1 MELTITGSANKLSVS
16 DEVFGREFSEDLVHQ
31 VVVAYRNA
39 GRAGTKAQKTRAE
52 VNGTTKKS
60 KKQKGGGARHGALT
74 APIFVGGGVTFA
86 AKPRS
91 FAQKVNRKMYRAAI
105 SSILSELNRQ
115 NRLKVVEAFDVD
127 ATKTS
132 ALIEKLKGFDLGKP
146 GVEARRP
153 RRRQAPADRDRGRQR
168 EPVPVRPQSSLR
180 GSARRAGPGSGSAGR
195 CRLRADHGRR
205 HQEDRGVAGMIS
217 NEKIFAVLRAPRVSE
232 KTVRLQELSNQYVFE
247 VSNDATKADVKAAV
261 EQLFDVKVETVNVV
275 NVKGKNKSF
284 RNRAGRRGDW
294 RKAYVRL
301 ADGQAID
308 VSAKA

>member
-1 MELTITGSANKLSVS
+1 MELAINNSSKTVSVS
-16 DEVFGREFSEDLVHQ
+16 DAIFGREFNQDLVHQ

-132 ALIEKLKGFDLGKP
+132 ALVEKLKGLDLGK
-146 GVEARRP
+146 RP
-153 RRRQAPADRDRGRQR
+153 LIVTEDAS
-168 EPVPVRPQSSLR
+168 EHLYL
-180 GSARRAGPGSGSAGR
+180 SARNLPYVEVRDVQGLDPAALVG
-195 CRLRADHGRR
+195 ADSVLITA
-205 HQEDRGVAGMIS
+205 DAIK
-217 NEKIFAVLRAPRVSE
+217 KIE
-232 KTVRLQELSNQYVFE
+232 E
-247 VSNDATKADVKAAV
+247 
-261 EQLFDVKVETVNVV
+261 
-275 NVKGKNKSF
+275 
-284 RNRAGRRGDW
+284 W
-294 RKAYVRL
+294 L
-301 ADGQAID
+301 A
-308 VSAKA
+308 